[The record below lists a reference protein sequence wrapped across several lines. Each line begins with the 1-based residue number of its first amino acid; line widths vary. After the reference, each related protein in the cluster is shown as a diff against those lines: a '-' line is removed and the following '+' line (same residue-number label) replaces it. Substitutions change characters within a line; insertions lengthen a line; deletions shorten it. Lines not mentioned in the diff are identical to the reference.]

1 MGLPS
6 DILATASVN
15 GQPAASAEQVRVV
28 ALDLDGTILEPGMH
42 LAAPL
47 VSTLQALAGSG
58 VCCVTATGRPLDY
71 QLELFA
77 RHGLGSAVGVP
88 AALMADEREL
98 FLAGDCTT
106 FGMPSRP
113 LRSAEYRPFDEWN
126 DAVRARWRHLHTSA
140 MDWLERLQQEAAG
153 RGWSAAPLLT
163 DEVAF
168 ARGLPTLL
176 CARAEEA
183 TALHDWLTAALA
195 AEAGGLLT
203 CSRNVRLVQL
213 QDIRVGKGPVLAALA
228 RQWAVPPRQVLAIG
242 DSLNDLS
249 MLDGRFGFQ
258 VATVGNADQRIAAAV
273 RSNGGYVAEGR
284 LGAGVL
290 EILHANGVGGL
301 APTRDEGVDQVVV
314 V

>member
-1 MGLPS
+1 MVKGDRKERMWVSLP

-203 CSRNVRLVQL
+203 CSRNVRA
-213 QDIRVGKGPVLAALA
+213 GATA
-228 RQWAVPPRQVLAIG
+228 RHPRRQGAG
-242 DSLNDLS
+242 ARRT
-249 MLDGRFGFQ
+249 G
-258 VATVGNADQRIAAAV
+258 ATVGGAAATGACHRGLV
-273 RSNGGYVAEGR
+273 ERPVDVGWPLRLSGCHCRQRRPAHRSGG
-284 LGAGVL
+284 
-290 EILHANGVGGL
+290 
-301 APTRDEGVDQVVV
+301 PQ
-314 V
+314 